1 MQSKLPFVRHH
12 ALRLFAT
19 VGRRYASASISPSC
33 SSVSPRNSRIIR
45 RRWSEAV
52 AVDNRCCSTPVLV
65 TGNSR
70 RFISIIPSSTL
81 GKTNNESNSTTS
93 GAQIQNEPLLTNDQQ
108 NLLQYTQSLLRDV
121 KETPAGELSHT
132 QMSEMSSCIQQYT
145 SGQHSY
151 VGAEQV
157 HALLLRLIMEQS
169 AWQRYHFD
177 SVIPYFNYAYS
188 GSTFVD
194 RMMSITTAF
203 EEAYAEVPYKS
214 IISLLCNCFSAHA
227 STAAEL
233 ILDRFE
239 TRLQDKTNP
248 LYHSNPPTVET
259 YNTILTSW
267 AKSGRR
273 RHVKSA
279 FNVSYSHHPNAPS
292 NLVSHMM
299 NMYNKK
305 PSVLERIRPD
315 FLSFNTAIA
324 SLTREQHFRGN
335 SSMNDT
341 YHRTIGKVCFDHLQ
355 TMMVLYRQG
364 HHNCAPDLI
373 TFSTVM
379 MTLGRGE
386 DRDDES
392 RAMHILDEMLHLCG
406 IDVDKV
412 GEEGNGEG
420 VVLNMAIFKQPRTFS
435 ELHEESDYDQINQQG
450 STQYVY
456 NVIPRNKHFNVALA
470 LMAQSR
476 KVSRHTLE
484 RARRYVDIMEQL
496 GQYESQKFLDN
507 PPLDEA
513 VPPLDEE
520 LPDEGLEVDMSV
532 ISTSSSKPDTITYN
546 TLLKIA
552 AKAGEPMVADEIF
565 LEMKKSTE
573 ENVKPDR
580 VSFNTLL
587 LAWSSTNRSNSGTR
601 VTELLETMQE
611 RANNGDEDVRPDNV
625 SMTTVINTLAKTA
638 KKVRSNPVQAEA
650 IIGRME
656 DNKDIALRPD
666 VVTYTSLIKCW
677 MESGSLRAAS
687 RAVEIIEKLHRRY
700 EDGYLECKPDTL
712 VYNVALNAIA
722 KSKAEEG
729 GAEHAE
735 ALLQR
740 MQGRFMAGDKDVAP
754 TAPSFVTVMNA
765 WARSNNRNGGK
776 YAEKLLHKMH
786 ELHRSG
792 LDNVAPNAVAYS
804 TCIFAWS
811 KSGQRNA
818 GKRAQNLLKE
828 MERYHN
834 EGMYDMKPNV
844 FIYTNVMEA
853 WIASK
858 QQDSLEK
865 VEAIL
870 EHMIEQSKAGDLDST
885 PSSATFNVVLKAL
898 RQSSHPEMH
907 LKAEQVLDCMKRL
920 GVKPNIITY
929 NTFIGV
935 CARTQGNQQTRRRAF
950 SLVLNAFS
958 EMQAS
963 GFRPDGYTWPAIWQ
977 ACQCHL
983 DVNTDLPKI
992 NSLFD
997 LTVNSGAFNELLF
1010 NNIRGFLPPSYLQKK
1025 LNRKD
1030 DVNALTVHDLPATW
1044 TRNVKLGRVRDQVKK
1059 SDAKQ

>member
-1 MQSKLPFVRHH
+1 MDR
-12 ALRLFAT
+12 
-19 VGRRYASASISPSC
+19 C
-33 SSVSPRNSRIIR
+33 SSAPLITNHDS
-45 RRWSEAV
+45 
-52 AVDNRCCSTPVLV
+52 C
-65 TGNSR
+65 
-70 RFISIIPSSTL
+70 RFISIPTSTL
-81 GKTNNESNSTTS
+81 GRTDNETNSTTT
-93 GAQIQNEPLLTNDQQ
+93 AALQIIQDDQLLTNDEKD
-108 NLLQYTQSLLRDV
+108 LLQYTQSLLRDV
-121 KETPAGELSHT
+121 NDTPTGELSHS
-132 QMSEMSSCIQQYT
+132 QMSEMSSCIEQYT

-151 VGAEQV
+151 VAAEQV
-157 HALLLRLIMEQS
+157 HALLLRLIMERS

-177 SVIPYFNYAYS
+177 SVIPYFNHVYN
-188 GSTFVD
+188 GNTFVD

-214 IISLLCNCFSAHA
+214 IISLLCNCFSAQA

-239 TRLQDKTNP
+239 ARLQDKDNP

-259 YNTILTSW
+259 YNAILTSW

-273 RHVKSA
+273 RHVKSSSS
-279 FNVSYSHHPNAPS
+279 VSYSHHPNAAS
-292 NLVSHMM
+292 NLVSQMLHL
-299 NMYNKK
+299 YNKN
-305 PSVLERIRPD
+305 PSVMERIRPD

-335 SSMNDT
+335 NMVDTT

-355 TMMVLYRQG
+355 TMMLLYRQG

-379 MTLGRGE
+379 MTLGRGK

-392 RAMHILDEMLHLCG
+392 RAMQILDEMLHLCG
-406 IDVDKV
+406 IDVEKV
-412 GEEGNGEG
+412 GGGEGNDDGS
-420 VVLNMAIFKQPRTFS
+420 VVLNMALLPRTFT
-435 ELHEESDYDQINQQG
+435 ELYGESDYDQINQG
-450 STQYVY
+450 STTYVY
-456 NVIPRNKHFNVALA
+456 NVIPRNKHFNVVLA

-476 KVSRHTLE
+476 KVSSYTLE
-484 RARRYVDIMEQL
+484 RAKRYVDIMEQL

-507 PPLDEA
+507 PPI
-513 VPPLDEE
+513 DEE
-520 LPDEGLEVDMSV
+520 LPDEGLQVDMSV

-565 LEMKKSTE
+565 REMKKSSE
-573 ENVKPDR
+573 GNLKPDR

-587 LAWSSTNRSNSGTR
+587 LAWSSAKHSNSGTR
-601 VTELLETMQE
+601 VAELLETMQE
-611 RANNGDEDVRPDNV
+611 MADNGDGDVRPDHV

-638 KKVRSNPVQAEA
+638 KKNRGNPVQAEA
-650 IIGRME
+650 IIRRME
-656 DNKDIALRPD
+656 DNKEAALRPD
-666 VVTYTSLIKCW
+666 VVTYTALIKCW

-687 RAVEIIEKLHRRY
+687 RAVEIVEKLHRRY

-722 KSKAEEG
+722 KSTANEG
-729 GAEHAE
+729 GEEHAE

-740 MQGRFMAGDKDVAP
+740 MQDRFMAGDKDVAP

-765 WARSNNRNGGK
+765 WARSNDPKGGK
-776 YAEKLLHKMH
+776 HAETLLRKMH

-792 LDNVAPNAVAYS
+792 LDNVAPNTVAYS

-828 MERYHN
+828 MERYHD
-834 EGMYDMKPNV
+834 EGMHDMKPNV

-858 QQDSLEK
+858 LPDSLEK

-870 EHMIEQSKAGDLDST
+870 EHMIEQSNAGDVDSA
-885 PSSATFNVVLKAL
+885 PSITTFNVVLKAI
-898 RQSSHPEMH
+898 RHSSHPEMH

-935 CARTQGNQQTRRRAF
+935 CARIQGNQQTRRRAF
-950 SLVLNAFS
+950 SLVLAAFS
-958 EMQAS
+958 EIQAN
-963 GFRPDGYTWPAIWQ
+963 GLRTDGYTWPAIWQ

-997 LTVNSGAFNELLF
+997 LTVKNGAFNELLF
-1010 NNIRGFLPPSYLQKK
+1010 NNVRGFLPPSYLQKK

-1030 DVNALTVHDLPATW
+1030 DVHTLTVHDLPAEW
-1044 TRNVKLGRVRDQVKK
+1044 TRNVKLGRVRDQMKK
-1059 SDAKQ
+1059 SNAKQ